1 MCVEQEE
8 LAMLRRHLEG
18 RDGELRRLHDE
29 TGFRG
34 ITPVGMDIGDRGD
47 IMGRS

>member
-18 RDGELRRLHDE
+18 RDRELRRLHDE

-34 ITPVGMDIGDRGD
+34 ITPVGMDSGDRGE